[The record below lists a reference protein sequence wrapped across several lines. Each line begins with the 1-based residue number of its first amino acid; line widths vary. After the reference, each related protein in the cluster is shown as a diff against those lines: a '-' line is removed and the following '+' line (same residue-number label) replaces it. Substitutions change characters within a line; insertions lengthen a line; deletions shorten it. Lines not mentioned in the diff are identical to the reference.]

1 MCSGDSGILSWLGSM
16 FGYLLFGC
24 YKVMFS
30 NFGLAIILFTVL
42 TRLLMFPM
50 TINQQKSTA
59 KMQRLQPRIKEIQDR
74 YRNDKEKMN
83 NELMA
88 LYQKENYNPSSGC
101 LPMLIQF
108 PIFMGLYYALRSPL
122 THTFHYSKDK
132 INFLIE
138 KLVPDKVGDYYNQIY
153 LIDKVKSLNLSG
165 KLDEITT
172 RLYVELN
179 SAAVSLGNIVS
190 GSDLVSS
197 ADSVVSS
204 GDLAVNSITGAAANV
219 AYADPKI
226 FANAADLAETVN
238 GINEIS
244 GSFNFLGL
252 DLLATPTQDKLN
264 IIIVILVFVT
274 SVASMFLT
282 NKINGV
288 KNAGG
293 AGCSNPMT
301 MGVGMGLFSAFISYS
316 VPAALGFY
324 WMFGS
329 IISPAQSWIVQKFFN
344 ANILNSKAEA
354 QRVARL
360 RIDEAAIIEDIQK
373 RKGKR
378 EFPPVEPSEND
389 KISAEKEDS
398 ASKNSKKKK
407 KNNSNNNNNNSS
419 NYQGKK
425 KN

>member
-1 MCSGDSGILSWLGSM
+1 MCNGDSGILSWLGSL
-16 FGYLLFGC
+16 FGYLLYGC

-30 NFGLAIILFTVL
+30 NFGLAIILFTIL

-74 YRNDKEKMN
+74 YKNDKEKMN

-101 LPMLIQF
+101 LPLLIQF

-122 THTFHYSKDK
+122 THTFHYNKDK

-138 KLVPDKVGDYYNQIY
+138 KLVPERVGDYYNQIY
-153 LIDKVKSLNLSG
+153 LIDKIKNLDLSG
-165 KLDEITT
+165 KLNEITT
-172 RLYVELN
+172 KLYLELD
-179 SAAVSLGNIVS
+179 SAAVSFSNLIS
-190 GSDLVSS
+190 GSDIASASDAAATS
-197 ADSVVSS
+197 ADM
-204 GDLAVNSITGAAANV
+204 AANSIAGVAANMS
-219 AYADPKI
+219 YADPKV
-226 FANAADLAETVN
+226 FADVADLAETVN

-244 GSFNFLGL
+244 SSFNFLGL

-264 IIIVILVFVT
+264 IIIVILVFIT
-274 SVASMFLT
+274 SVGSMFIT
-282 NKINGV
+282 NKINGT

-293 AGCSNPMT
+293 PGCSNPMT

-324 WMFGS
+324 WMMGS
-329 IISPAQSWIVQKFFN
+329 LISPIQTWIVHKFFN

-360 RIDEAAIIEDIQK
+360 RIDEAAIIEDTQK
-373 RKGKR
+373 RKGIKV
-378 EFPPVEPSEND
+378 FLPVEPTEN
-389 KISAEKEDS
+389 EKNTTAADNS
-398 ASKNSKKKK
+398 SSKNNKKKK
-407 KNNSNNNNNNSS
+407 KSGGNNSS
-419 NYQGKK
+419 SDYQGKK

>member
-42 TRLLMFPM
+42 TRILMFPM
-50 TINQQKSTA
+50 TIKQQKSTA

-122 THTFHYSKDK
+122 THTFHYNKDK

-138 KLVPDKVGDYYNQIY
+138 KLVPERVGDYYNQIY
-153 LIDKVKSLNLSG
+153 LIDKIKSLGLSG
-165 KLDEITT
+165 KLNEITT
-172 RLYVELN
+172 RLYVELD
-179 SAAVSLGNIVS
+179 SAAVSFSNLVS
-190 GSDLVSS
+190 GSDLLSASDAAVSS
-197 ADSVVSS
+197 SDFAASS
-204 GDLAVNSITGAAANV
+204 IAGVAANMS
-219 AYADPKI
+219 YADPKL
-226 FANAADLAETVN
+226 FNNAADLAETVS
-238 GINEIS
+238 GINKIS
-244 GSFNFLGL
+244 SSFNFLGL

-264 IIIVILVFVT
+264 IIIVILVFVA
-274 SVASMFLT
+274 SVGSMILT
-282 NKINGV
+282 NKINKTTNVSGP
-288 KNAGG
+288 
-293 AGCSNPMT
+293 GCSNPMT

-324 WMFGS
+324 WVIGS
-329 IISPAQSWIVQKFFN
+329 LISPAQSWIVQKFFN

-360 RIDEAAIIEDIQK
+360 RLDEAAIIEDIQK
-373 RKGKR
+373 RKGKKV
-378 EFPPVEPSEND
+378 FLPVEPSE
-389 KISAEKEDS
+389 IEKED
-398 ASKNSKKKK
+398 AAKDYFTSKNNNKKKK
-407 KNNSNNNNNNSS
+407 KNGGGSS
-419 NYQGKK
+419 SDYQGKK